1 MSRKGSTGGKT
12 VTEKSKLNEEL
23 HNDTTLQVFK
33 ECGNGLELYK
43 KLPYDVLKGARPII
57 YARTKMGK
65 PTTVNADGGMFV
77 KSGVSPLSE
86 NIIGVAEHKHQDKP
100 LNAVERA
107 SRYFMKFPM
116 LRIEPWRLFVS
127 TSGQAFVK
135 GTGGQALAVLEDF
148 MDVGVTYTVNATY
161 EELRVALTAWMQRLV
176 NE

>member
-12 VTEKSKLNEEL
+12 VTEKSKLNEEI
-23 HNDTTLQVFK
+23 HNDIVSQVFR
-33 ECGNGLELYK
+33 EYGNGLDLRK
-43 KLPYDVLKGARPII
+43 SLSYDDLKGIRPIV
-57 YARTKMGK
+57 YARTKRGK
-65 PTTVNADGGMFV
+65 PTTIKADGGIFV

-86 NIIGVAEHKHQDKP
+86 NIIGVAEHKHQDMP
-100 LNAVERA
+100 LNAAERA

-135 GTGGQALAVLEDF
+135 GTGGQALATLEDIL
-148 MDVGVTYTVNATY
+148 DAGVTYTVNATD
-161 EELRVALTAWMQRLV
+161 EELRVTLTAWMQRLV